1 MKISFLITSVNSKAR
16 YHPGIASLS
25 AVLKQAGYQTDLLN
39 VNKVDF
45 SFVEDYINSA
55 KPDIVAASTNTHQ
68 YFYVKEILEFIAQKF
83 KHIRLICGG
92 VHPTLEENVIN
103 EIKGIDAICKGE
115 GEVPLLKY
123 VQSIERQD
131 NKLDIPN
138 INFKREGKI
147 IYNRIAYFVDD
158 LNKLPFPDY
167 SIFPAY
173 KDTRN
178 LHFPMRFLFNRGCPF
193 NCTYCC
199 NHILKKSYPS
209 GKYVR
214 YKKPQRVVEELLYF
228 SQLYDFDHYVIDDD
242 VFTLNK
248 KWLMEFCNLYPES
261 FKSKTFEIN
270 VRVGTVDKEI
280 LKALK
285 SIGCSLVK
293 IGLESGN
300 EELRQKVLGR
310 KIKQEEI
317 IATADMLKE
326 VGIGLHTFNMIGI
339 PGETRRNVLD
349 TIRLNRR
356 IKPERT
362 QLTVYYPYPYTVLG
376 EYCFNKN
383 LVREK
388 FDDSYFT
395 RSILKGNGRGLS
407 SFEINHFV
415 NFFKIY
421 VFWGWS
427 KDKIKKEIQHIIKR
441 SLPYRIFSKAF
452 LMKVSQIRLIR

>member
-1 MKISFLITSVNSKAR
+1 MKISFLITSVNSKVR

-45 SFVEDYINSA
+45 SSVEDYINSA
-55 KPDIVAASTNTHQ
+55 KPDIIAASTNTHQ
-68 YFYVKEILEFIAQKF
+68 YFYVKEILEFIARKF
-83 KHIRLICGG
+83 KHIKLICGG

-103 EIKGIDAICKGE
+103 EIEGIDAICRGE
-115 GEVPLLKY
+115 GEIPLLEY
-123 VQSIERQD
+123 GQSIERHD

-147 IYNRIAYFVDD
+147 IYNKVAYFVDN
-158 LNKLPFPDY
+158 LNELPFPDY
-167 SIFPAY
+167 TIFPAY
-173 KDTRN
+173 KNTRN

-242 VFTLNK
+242 IFTLNK
-248 KWLMEFCNLYPES
+248 KWLLEFCNFYPES
-261 FKSKTFEIN
+261 LKSRTFEIN
-270 VRVGTVDKEI
+270 VRVGTIDKEMLRA
-280 LKALK
+280 LKA
-285 SIGCSLVK
+285 IGCSLVK

-300 EELRQKVLGR
+300 EEIRGKVLGR
-310 KIKQEEI
+310 KIRQEDI

-326 VGIGLHTFNMIGI
+326 AGMGLYTFNMIGI
-339 PGETRRNVLD
+339 PGETRKNVWD

-356 IKPERT
+356 IRPDKT
-362 QLTVYYPYPYTVLG
+362 QLTVFYPYSYTVLG
-376 EYCFNKN
+376 DHCFNKN
-383 LVREK
+383 LVHK
-388 FDDSYFT
+388 KSDDSYFT
-395 RSILKGNGRGLS
+395 GSILKRNGRGLS
-407 SFEINHFV
+407 SFEIKHFV
-415 NFFKIY
+415 SFFKIY
-421 VFWGWS
+421 VFWGWN
-427 KDKIKKEIQHIIKR
+427 KAKVKKEIQDILKK
-441 SLPYRIFSKAF
+441 SLPYRILSRAF
-452 LMKVSQIRLIR
+452 LMKCSKPI